1 MKRYLLDKNYP
12 RVLEHFGVDVACA
25 LRRAGAPE
33 VTFARTNPTMTAE
46 HYFAFM
52 EAVGALCEDP
62 DAALKMASVDGI
74 EQFSPPIFASYCAHD
89 GRACIERLGRYKRLI
104 GPMRFVTSEV
114 DGAFTVIMTCDDD
127 AAAMPPFLVEAEFA
141 FLVNLMR
148 TATRVQVNATVAR
161 MQVLPENRASFEAFL
176 GCPVEQGAFNAL
188 TFSSADLDIPFA
200 SRNDAMWSYFEPELG
215 RRLAELD
222 ADDSFSARV
231 RSALVE
237 MLPAGEC
244 SADDAARRLGV
255 SRRTLQR
262 KLSGEHTTFQKQL
275 NHTRELLAK
284 HYLQN
289 TQMSTD
295 EIAYLL
301 GYLELNSFLRAFAAW
316 CGESPSEWRKHH
328 AST

>member
-12 RVLEHFGVDVACA
+12 RVLAHFGVSAEEA

-33 VTFARTNPTMTAE
+33 DTFGRANPAMTAE
-46 HYFAFM
+46 SYFAFM
-52 EAVGALCEDP
+52 EAVGALADDE
-62 DAALKMASVDGI
+62 DAALKMASVEGI

-89 GRACIERLGRYKRLI
+89 GRMCIERLGRYKRLI
-104 GPMRFVTSEV
+104 GPMRFITSEA
-114 DGAFTVIMTCDDD
+114 DGRYTVMMTCDD
-127 AAAMPPFLVEAEFA
+127 AVMPSFLVEIEFA
-141 FLVNLMR
+141 FLVNLLR
-148 TATRVQVNATVAR
+148 TATRMKINATGAF
-161 MQVLPENRASFEAFL
+161 MQALPENRASLEAFL
-176 GCPVEQGAFNAL
+176 GCPVEQAAFNAL
-188 TFSSADLDIPFA
+188 TFASADLDIPFV
-200 SRNDAMWSYFEPELG
+200 SSNDAMWSYFEPELG

-222 ADDSFSARV
+222 ADDSYAARV
-231 RSALVE
+231 RSALIE

-262 KLSGEHTTFQKQL
+262 KLSSENTTFQKQL

-289 TQMSTD
+289 TQMSSE

-301 GYLELNSFLRAFAAW
+301 GYLEHNSFLRAFTAW
-316 CGESPSEWRKHH
+316 CGENPSEWRKHH
-328 AST
+328 SQ